1 MRLTRVVLA
10 AGALAVAVW
19 ALAIEPRLLRV
30 RPRELALP
38 GWSEGLDGLRVA
50 VLADLHAGAPPVNE
64 RRLHAIVAKVN
75 AEAPEIV
82 IILGDF
88 LAHDGPF
95 EAPLEPEQV
104 IAPLAALA
112 APLGVF
118 AVLGNHDWPHG
129 GERLIRA
136 GADAG
141 MRVLDNE
148 AAKVL
153 RHGRHPLWLAG
164 IADAASRIPD
174 LSMTLGGIVDEA
186 PVLALTH
193 SPDVFPDVPS
203 RVSLTLAGHTHG
215 GQVRLPLI
223 TRRVV
228 PSRFGDR
235 YLRHHVVE
243 GGRHLFVSPG
253 IGTVGLPIR
262 FRAPPEVAILT
273 LRRAS
278 AAARNLLPSAQ
289 RPT

>member
-1 MRLTRVVLA
+1 MGLTRTIAA
-10 AGALAVAVW
+10 AGCLAVAAW
-19 ALAIEPRLLRV
+19 AVAIEPRLLRM
-30 RPRELALP
+30 RPRELDVP

-50 VLADLHAGAPPVNE
+50 VLADIHAGAPPVNE
-64 RRLHAIVAKVN
+64 RRLHEIVGRVN
-75 AEAPEIV
+75 AQAPEIV
-82 IILGDF
+82 VILGDL

-95 EAPLEPEQV
+95 ADPLEPEAV
-104 IAPLAALA
+104 IAALAALE

-118 AVLGNHDWPHG
+118 AVLGNHDWPR

-148 AAKVL
+148 AAKLL

-174 LSMTLGGIVDEA
+174 MPATLATIDGEA

-193 SPDVFPDVPS
+193 SPDVFPEVPA

-235 YLRHHVVE
+235 YLRYHVE
-243 GGRHLFVSPG
+243 EDGRHLFVSPG
-253 IGTVGLPIR
+253 VGSAGLPIR
-262 FRAPPEVAILT
+262 FRAPPEVTILT

-278 AAARNLLPSAQ
+278 AAARNLPPSAQ

>member
-10 AGALAVAVW
+10 AGVLGVAAWAV
-19 ALAIEPRLLRV
+19 AIEPRLLRV
-30 RPRELALP
+30 RRRELAVP
-38 GWSEGLDGLRVA
+38 NWSEGLDGLRVA
-50 VLADLHAGAPPVNE
+50 VLADLHAGAPPVDQ
-64 RRLHAIVAKVN
+64 RRLHEIVAKVN
-75 AEAPEIV
+75 AQAPEV
-82 IILGDF
+82 VVILGDF
-88 LAHDGPF
+88 LAHHGPF
-95 EAPLEPEQV
+95 ADPLEPEAV
-104 IAPLAALA
+104 IAPLAAFD

-141 MRVLDNE
+141 MRVLDNQ

-153 RHGRHPLWLAG
+153 RRGRHPLWLAG

-174 LSMTLGGIVDEA
+174 LSLALGAIVDEA

-193 SPDVFPDVPS
+193 SPDIFPDVPP

-228 PSRFGDR
+228 PSRFGNR
-235 YLRHHVVE
+235 YLRYHVE
-243 GGRHLFVSPG
+243 EEGRHLFVSPG
-253 IGTVGLPIR
+253 IGTAGLPIR
-262 FRAPPEVAILT
+262 FRAPPEVTILT

-278 AAARNLLPSAQ
+278 AAPRNLWPSAQ